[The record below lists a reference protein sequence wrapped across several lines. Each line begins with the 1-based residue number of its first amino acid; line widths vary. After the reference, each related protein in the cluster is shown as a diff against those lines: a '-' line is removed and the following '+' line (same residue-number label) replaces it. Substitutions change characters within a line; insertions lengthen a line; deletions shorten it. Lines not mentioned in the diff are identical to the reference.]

1 MPLNR
6 GGPGAPGGDAAPRLI
21 LLNGAPAVG
30 KSTLARR
37 YAEDRPLALVLD
49 LDVLRPMLGRWR
61 DDPGAAGLRIRSVA
75 SAAARE
81 HLAAGY
87 DVVVPQ
93 LVGRVE
99 FIERLAAVAAE
110 AGARF
115 HEVYVLDD
123 AASVV
128 QRFAERTRAAAEPAH
143 VEAHELLAGG
153 DDALREWHG
162 VVQRL
167 AAERPHAVAVASVPG
182 DVEATYRALLAAI
195 GADPE
200 RIGT

>member
-1 MPLNR
+1 M
-6 GGPGAPGGDAAPRLI
+6 PRLI

-49 LDVLRPMLGRWR
+49 LDVLRRMLGRWR
-61 DDPGAAGLRIRSVA
+61 EDPSGAGLRIRSVA
-75 SAAARE
+75 AAAARE
-81 HLAAGY
+81 HLEAGY

-99 FIERLAAVAAE
+99 FIERLGSVAAE

-115 HEVYVLDD
+115 DEVVVLDGEE
-123 AASVV
+123 SLVS
-128 QRFAERTRAAAEPAH
+128 RFAERTRAAAEPEH

-153 DDALREWHG
+153 ESALRDWHG
-162 VVQRL
+162 LVSRL
-167 AAERPHAVAVASVPG
+167 ARERPQAVTVACVPG

-195 GADPE
+195 GIDPV
-200 RIGT
+200 RRVRP